1 VLQAV
6 TFDFWDTL
14 VIARQDAMRE
24 LRIDGVVAVLAGA
37 NMPVGRGAV
46 SDAIDDALREFRRAW
61 GENRQFGAEQA
72 VPIILDKLGLKVSGG
87 LFERLVEIIQNGD
100 PEPEMTPNSAA
111 TLLALK
117 HAGIRLGIIC
127 DVGFSPSTRL
137 RAHLERFG
145 VLRLFDHW
153 SFSDDVGQFKPS
165 PLVFEHAHRGL
176 GVRRPAAAAHIGD
189 LRRTDIAGAR
199 GFGAISVRYA
209 GIVDDQGAGPEA
221 DHVITDHAQLLD
233 VLGVA
238 S

>member
-14 VIARQDAMRE
+14 VIARQDAMRDI
-24 LRIDGVVAVLAGA
+24 RIDGVGEILAAAGRPVA
-37 NMPVGRGAV
+37 RGVVA
-46 SDAIDDALREFRRAW
+46 DAIDEAAAEFRRAW

-72 VPIILDKLGLKVSGG
+72 VPMIVDALGIKASDDLTG
-87 LFERLVEIIQNGD
+87 RLVEIIQNGD

-111 TLLALK
+111 TLRALK
-117 HAGIRLGIIC
+117 LAGIRLGIIC

-137 RAHLERFG
+137 RGHLERFG

-176 GVRRPAAAAHIGD
+176 GVREPAAAAHVGD

-199 GFGAISVRYA
+199 GFGSISVRYA

-233 VLGVA
+233 VLGVGR
-238 S
+238 